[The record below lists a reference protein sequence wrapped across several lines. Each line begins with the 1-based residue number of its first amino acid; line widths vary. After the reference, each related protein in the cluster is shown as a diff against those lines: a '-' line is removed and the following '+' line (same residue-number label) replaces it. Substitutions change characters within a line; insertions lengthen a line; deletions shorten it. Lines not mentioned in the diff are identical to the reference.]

1 MRGREIKERG
11 GRGGGGGGGE
21 SERKREREGTEG
33 DRERMK
39 RWTVARAVNSHL
51 RVVLD
56 HVGVDLKIFLG
67 HFLLQP
73 TEKETHMYM

>member
-39 RWTVARAVNSHL
+39 RWTVATSL
-51 RVVLD
+51 ELS
-56 HVGVDLKIFLG
+56 
-67 HFLLQP
+67 
-73 TEKETHMYM
+73 THISEWYWTMLVSI